1 MSDFSFGILM
11 HLIMAVVLIRYIYLE
26 SSDWWSLALM
36 VVVVCVL
43 RLRLTTCC
51 LGMDY
56 LCDLNFESY
65 RLEGDGFVD

>member
-36 VVVVCVL
+36 VVVVCVAIAV
-43 RLRLTTCC
+43 
-51 LGMDY
+51 DY
-56 LCDLNFESY
+56 LLPGY
-65 RLEGDGFVD
+65 GLLMRP